1 MKSREDVWR
10 RIHKELGGKTTV
22 VIRESNCA
30 YKNLLNNMTVGVV
43 EETGYKVK

>member
-1 MKSREDVWR
+1 MCGGEFIRSW
-10 RIHKELGGKTTV
+10 GGKTTV

-30 YKNLLNNMTVGVV
+30 YKILLNNMTVGVV